1 MNATVVRYTVH
12 TQHAEENAALIAAVF
27 EALERRRPVG
37 VSYTA
42 MRAKD
47 GVTFTHV
54 ASVDPTLP
62 EHPLTTLAE
71 FKAFVAGIRAR
82 CVEPPQQLEST
93 VLGRYQG

>member
-1 MNATVVRYTVH
+1 M
-12 TQHAEENAALIAAVF
+12 F

-37 VSYTA
+37 ELHGHA
-42 MRAKD
+42 RE
-47 GVTFTHV
+47 GRVTFTHV